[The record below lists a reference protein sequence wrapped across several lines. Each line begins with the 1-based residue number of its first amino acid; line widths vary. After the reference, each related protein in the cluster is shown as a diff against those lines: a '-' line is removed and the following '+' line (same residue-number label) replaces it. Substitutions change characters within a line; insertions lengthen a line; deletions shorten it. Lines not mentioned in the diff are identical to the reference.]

1 MWNLV
6 YSWYCGWRIWQNW
19 KGLRFESNH
28 IKLVSFSILTFELYD
43 PELDMQTYICFSDLL
58 ENDTKAIHSAFK
70 FALGKCA
77 LLCVN
82 ILWLYGYKIVTNGW
96 LIVLCIC
103 ILKSESWINI
113 APSLRLMSLFVS
125 LPGWCTKTWSARSRT
140 SSCGHSSSTCPNLK
154 ASPKE

>member
-1 MWNLV
+1 MV

-96 LIVLCIC
+96 LIVVCIC

-113 APSLRLMSLFVS
+113 LFVWWVYLS
-125 LPGWCTKTWSARSRT
+125 LCQDDAPRPGQPGQGPRPAGTAAAPVRT
-140 SSCGHSSSTCPNLK
+140 
-154 ASPKE
+154 